1 MNTQYAH
8 NLKLLERDGAEY
20 YESKNQF
27 VWAGQALSGDWTK
40 ITMELMSRKVVYLIA
55 FLAAF
60 LSSVAGKTEAGKNC
74 ETGITLL
81 LL

>member
-1 MNTQYAH
+1 M
-8 NLKLLERDGAEY
+8 
-20 YESKNQF
+20 
-27 VWAGQALSGDWTK
+27 
-40 ITMELMSRKVVYLIA
+40 ITVELMSRKVVYLIA